1 MGITEIFLSILQIH
15 SSDLTIIRRN
25 KIVQGLSRFSFFF
38 FFDEDSMDEIFHPN
52 FIIFSYRSSIKI
64 FSKQYFLRFDIRIF
78 LLSRLGKKRNRKI
91 FTTFVFPSF
100 VLLTDFYKRSFYINE
115 YLFLAHSTVLTSL
128 VDFSCCR

>member
-15 SSDLTIIRRN
+15 SSNHLTIIRGN

-38 FFDEDSMDEIFHPN
+38 SMKILWMKYFILILLYFHIDRVLKFFQSNTSFDSI
-52 FIIFSYRSSIKI
+52 
-64 FSKQYFLRFDIRIF
+64 IF

-91 FTTFVFPSF
+91 FTMFVFPSF

>member
-15 SSDLTIIRRN
+15 SSNHLTIIRGN

-38 FFDEDSMDEIFHPN
+38 SMKILWMKYFILILLYFHIDRVLKFFESNTSFDSI
-52 FIIFSYRSSIKI
+52 
-64 FSKQYFLRFDIRIF
+64 IF